1 MIISD
6 YKPKE
11 FVFIDFLL
19 QGKWK
24 HAYAYDYVSFE
35 RFKAQYEY
43 SCSFVSAM
51 DPVFNRDKFL
61 NKTFFASAERF
72 KVERSR

>member
-1 MIISD
+1 MIFCF
-6 YKPKE
+6 KE
-11 FVFIDFLL
+11 NENMRMHMITCHLNIL
-19 QGKWK
+19 KL
-24 HAYAYDYVSFE
+24 SMN
-35 RFKAQYEY
+35 

-51 DPVFNRDKFL
+51 NPVFNRDKFL